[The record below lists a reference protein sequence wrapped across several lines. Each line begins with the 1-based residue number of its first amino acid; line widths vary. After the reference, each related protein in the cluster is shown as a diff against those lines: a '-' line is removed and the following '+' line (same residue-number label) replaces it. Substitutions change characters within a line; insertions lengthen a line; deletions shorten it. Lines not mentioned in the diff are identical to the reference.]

1 MNCRCGFVLANM
13 QYKGFHEEER
23 WLSKQAFTVF
33 SCPRSYMTGLVYNLL
48 PEPLGKVK
56 QSWAGVSAVS
66 SNSWVTIGKL
76 ICLHL
81 HFLTCTNKDYN
92 THLKGL
98 EGGLEIACWVTILM
112 NKQESSLILFSTV
125 HWRNRGLR
133 GFLKFR
139 VFFFFLK
146 WKLLSNTPTDVCKN
160 GHFWDN
166 WKNLNTGWSVAE
178 MKEFLLT
185 V

>member
-1 MNCRCGFVLANM
+1 MNCRCGFVLANI

-56 QSWAGVSAVS
+56 QRWAGVSAVS

-76 ICLHL
+76 IRLHL

-112 NKQESSLILFSTV
+112 NKQESSLVLFSTV
-125 HWRNRGLR
+125 HWRSRAELEFSRPLG
-133 GFLKFR
+133 KI
-139 VFFFFLK
+139 
-146 WKLLSNTPTDVCKN
+146 WSNLCHFT
-160 GHFWDN
+160 GHSWVVKCSAVIF
-166 WKNLNTGWSVAE
+166 THRIVPSQ
-178 MKEFLLT
+178 
-185 V
+185 